1 MQHHHLGPNDA
12 SITADDMGTVRTS
25 YRVYRP
31 DGMWAKHVMT
41 FPTRELAQSYCDENG
56 WSVK

>member
-12 SITADDMGTVRTS
+12 QIVEDNMGTVRTS

-31 DGMWAKHVMT
+31 DGMWAKLDMT
-41 FPTRELAQSYCDENG
+41 FPTRPLAEEYCADNG
-56 WSVK
+56 WNVR